1 MNIRHDFE
9 EHRRML
15 EGLAYRMTG
24 ELAEAQDI
32 VQETWLRWHRAEA
45 GTIREP
51 KAWLMTV
58 CTRLALDRARSARV
72 RRETYVGEWLP
83 EPLVEEPGPD
93 DRLQIE
99 DSVSIALM
107 LALEKLTPAE
117 RAAFL
122 LHDTFGY
129 RMDEVGLILE
139 KSEEACRKLA
149 SRARV
154 ALRAERPRFHAQP
167 DEHRRL
173 LSGFLAAARS
183 GEVREL
189 EALLAESVELHSDG
203 GGRVT
208 TAPGI
213 LKGPAEV
220 AAFLTGVWERAR
232 SEGIAFEIEERWF
245 NGGPGAVIFAGNVP
259 VAALRLEAE
268 PGAIHCIF
276 AIRNPDKLAAFCRN

>member
-1 MNIRHDFE
+1 MSIAHDFE

-32 VQETWLRWHRAEA
+32 VQETWLRWHRAESD
-45 GTIREP
+45 TIREP
-51 KAWLMTV
+51 RSWLTAV
-58 CTRLALDRARSARV
+58 CTRLAIDRSKSARV

-107 LALEKLTPAE
+107 LALEKLSPAE
-117 RAAFL
+117 RAAFI
-122 LHDTFGY
+122 LHETFGY
-129 RMDEVGLILE
+129 RMDEVAAILD

-149 SRARV
+149 SRART
-154 ALRAERPRFHAQP
+154 ALRVEKPRFHARP
-167 DEHRRL
+167 EEHRRL
-173 LSGFLAAARS
+173 LAGFLAAARS
-183 GEVREL
+183 GAVEAL

-220 AAFLTGVWERAR
+220 AAFLAGVWARAR
-232 SEGIAFEIEERWF
+232 AEGLEFEVEERWF
-245 NGGPGAVIFAGNVP
+245 NGGPGAVVFAGGQP
-259 VAALRLEAE
+259 VAALRLEVE
-268 PGAIHCIF
+268 PGAIHRIY
-276 AIRNPDKLAAFCRN
+276 ALRNPDKLVSFHRD

>member
-1 MNIRHDFE
+1 MNSRHDFE

-32 VQETWLRWHRAEA
+32 VQETWLRWHRAETE
-45 GTIREP
+45 TIREP
-51 KAWLMTV
+51 RAWLTAV
-58 CTRLALDRARSARV
+58 CTRLAIDRAKSARV

-117 RAAFL
+117 RAAFI

-129 RMDEVGLILE
+129 RLEEVADILD

-149 SRARV
+149 SRARA
-154 ALRAERPRFHAQP
+154 ALKVERPRFHAAP
-167 DEHRRL
+167 EEHRRL
-173 LSGFLAAARS
+173 LTGFLKAARS
-183 GEVREL
+183 GELRAL
-189 EALLAESVELHSDG
+189 EALLADSVELHADG
-203 GGRVT
+203 GGRVP

-213 LKGPAEV
+213 LTGPAPV
-220 AAFLTGVWERAR
+220 AAFLIAVWERAR
-232 SEGIAFEIEERWF
+232 RDGMDFEITERWF
-245 NGGPGAVIFAGNVP
+245 NGGPGAVIFAGDQP
-259 VAALRLEAE
+259 LAALRLEVE
-268 PGAIHCIF
+268 PGAIHRIY
-276 AIRNPDKLAAFCRN
+276 AMRNPEKLAAFRQM